1 MPPSGLVRCES
12 WVGITEQEF
21 MKWERL
27 LVVWLVALV
36 PSQCQNVLKTDGRAL
51 LPRRLVGRPD
61 VCNPAVHHRA
71 FRPPPRVQYADGLG
85 RELLRRVSKAS
96 SSSTTYTTLGSTRP
110 SLRPARGPARNII
123 SQPHYAAIPAPD
135 WTIGSSPGHLA
146 RGASRINP
154 TLAHADRGCHQ
165 PSPQER
171 RLRPLTSAFVFS
183 RLCNRSNVP
192 IRGPCKHPSQA
203 EPLKL
208 GWDAWLLQD
217 KSHLQYLAL
226 VVSV

>member
-1 MPPSGLVRCES
+1 MSSKLMVGRSFLVAWQGAQMSATPRSTIAPSARHQESNMQMAWDVNCFAESRRLRLRQPRTPPSGARDL
-12 WVGITEQEF
+12 
-21 MKWERL
+21 
-27 LVVWLVALV
+27 
-36 PSQCQNVLKTDGRAL
+36 
-51 LPRRLVGRPD
+51 
-61 VCNPAVHHRA
+61 
-71 FRPPPRVQYADGLG
+71 
-85 RELLRRVSKAS
+85 
-96 SSSTTYTTLGSTRP
+96 
-110 SLRPARGPARNII
+110 SLRLARGAARNII

-183 RLCNRSNVP
+183 QSCNRSNVP

-203 EPLKL
+203 EPLKP

-226 VVSV
+226 VVFSSTMFISPNRRLNLPSSSLLSSTCSSMPYIKTPFVPCF